1 MADHSVVII
10 GAGSV
15 GLVTALGLARSG
27 VAVTVLEE
35 SPVTVTTLRDSG
47 YHFSVLDGLDEL
59 GVLSPMLQAGMRA
72 PRWSYRIL
80 GSGEVLTF
88 DVSLLADDI
97 ERPYNLHVNQA
108 AMVDILIDQLAQ
120 LPGTEV
126 VRGVKVTALAQ
137 DADGV
142 TLMGVG
148 PDGARTY
155 RAGWVVGADGAH
167 SVVRRELGFALAG
180 STWPDRL
187 VASDVN
193 FDFGTLGSELA
204 GYQVDPMYGAV
215 LAREFNSDLWRY
227 IFSESRLLPEDTVAQ
242 RVGANLAAVL
252 PAGMSTAIV
261 SSMAY
266 RIHERSV
273 DRLRGGRMLLVG
285 DSAHLTN
292 PAAGC
297 GMTSGLFDAFALTE
311 GLAAVINDGAPEV
324 VLDRYSEAR
333 RRNFLDW
340 ATPYSCQVKNF
351 VFHTG
356 DERRLADEV
365 DRFRQITSDP
375 DRAREFIRMTAGGRT
390 PSILSAIPTVDL

>member
-1 MADHSVVII
+1 MADQSVVII

-15 GLVTALGLARSG
+15 GLITALGLARSG
-27 VAVTVLEE
+27 VTVTVLEE
-35 SPVTVTTLRDSG
+35 SPVTATALRDSG

-72 PRWSYRIL
+72 PRWSYRVL
-80 GSGEVLTF
+80 RSGEVLTF
-88 DVSLLADDI
+88 DISLLADDI
-97 ERPYNLHVNQA
+97 ERPFNLHVNQA
-108 AMVDILIDQLAQ
+108 AMVDILVGQLAQ
-120 LPGTEV
+120 LPGAEV
-126 VRGVKVTALAQ
+126 VRGIKVTALAQ

-167 SVVRRELGFALAG
+167 SVVRRELGLALAG

-187 VASDVN
+187 VANDVD
-193 FDFGTLGSELA
+193 FDFGSLGSEFA
-204 GYQVDPMYGAV
+204 GYQVDHQHGAV
-215 LAREFNSDLWRY
+215 LAREVNSDHWRY
-227 IFSESRLLPEDTVAQ
+227 IFSENRLLPEDTVDQ
-242 RVGANLAAVL
+242 RVGANLAAAV
-252 PAGMSTAIV
+252 PAGEAPEV
-261 SSMAY
+261 VRSMAY

-285 DSAHLTN
+285 DAAHLTN

-311 GLAAVINDGAPEV
+311 GLAAVINDGAPEA

-333 RRNFLDW
+333 RQNFFDY
-340 ATPYSCQVKNF
+340 ASAYSCQVKNF

-356 DERRLADEV
+356 TEQRMADEV
-365 DRFRQITSDP
+365 DRYRRITSDP
-375 DRAREFIRMTAGGRT
+375 DRAREYLRMTAGGRT
-390 PSILSAIPTVDL
+390 PSVLSAIPSVDL